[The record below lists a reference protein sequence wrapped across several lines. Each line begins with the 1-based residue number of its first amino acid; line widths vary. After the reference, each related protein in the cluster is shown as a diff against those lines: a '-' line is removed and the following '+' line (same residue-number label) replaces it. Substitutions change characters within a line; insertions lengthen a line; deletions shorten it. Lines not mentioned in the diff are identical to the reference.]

1 MNKVRLH
8 NVVMKTTA
16 LGPGT
21 RMAIWFQGCQ
31 RNCKGCMSPMSRPIS
46 GGKECSIDKIIN
58 AVCSA
63 KDIEGITISGGE
75 PFLQIQPLYELI
87 YAIRQRT
94 QLGIII
100 YTGYTLRELL
110 ELNNRMVDQIV
121 TRLADMI
128 IDGEY
133 IEELNDG
140 KSLKGSS
147 NQKVHFIT
155 DRYIPYK
162 DLYDGDNRDVQVFVS
177 DDEAFFV
184 GIPDKETL
192 NTWKRASSEL

>member
-21 RMAIWFQGCQ
+21 RMAIWFQGCK
-31 RNCKGCMSPMSRPIS
+31 RNCKNCMSPKSRPIN
-46 GGKECSIDKIIN
+46 GGKECSIDKILN
-58 AVCSA
+58 AVYSA

-75 PFLQIQPLYELI
+75 PFLQIQPLYDLLF
-87 YAIRQRT
+87 AIRQKT
-94 QLGIII
+94 ELGIII
-100 YTGYTLRELL
+100 YTGYTLDELSK
-110 ELNNRMVDQIV
+110 LNNQMVNHII
-121 TRLADMI
+121 TKLADVI

-133 IEELNDG
+133 IDELNDG

-155 DRYIPYK
+155 DRYVPFK
-162 DLYDGDNRDVQVFVS
+162 DLYNGDNRDVQVFVS
-177 DDEAFFV
+177 DSEAFFV
-184 GIPDKETL
+184 GIPDKDTL
-192 NTWKRASSEL
+192 RTWKQVSEEL